1 MDEIISESNQI
12 KSNQIKTN
20 KRGDGEWGMQME
32 LGYVW
37 CLLYLIDCHKL
48 DIVG

>member
-12 KSNQIKTN
+12 KSKETQEGKD
-20 KRGDGEWGMQME
+20 KWGMQME